1 MRQVLPGIKSISYV
15 SCDSLPYHITTKAI
29 VGMPIGIFDKGTTV
43 HFVGLPKV
51 DVDES
56 FDNNSQLQK
65 ATLQFNTTDEMPTNR
80 HLAFLIET
88 VNGERYVMGAREIPY
103 PVVKIAFSTG
113 KPSGE
118 SAAAEVEVTFVARKA
133 LAKCVF

>member
-29 VGMPIGIFDKGTTV
+29 VGIPIGIFDKGTTV
-43 HFVGLPKV
+43 HFVGVPKV

-65 ATLQFNTTDEMPTNR
+65 ATLKFNTTDEMPTR
-80 HLAFLIET
+80 GHHAFLIET
-88 VNGERYVMGAREIPY
+88 VNGERFILGTREIPY
-103 PVVKIAFSTG
+103 PVVKVAFSSG

-118 SAAAEVEVTFVARKA
+118 SAAAEVEVTFVARQA

>member
-43 HFVGLPKV
+43 HFIGVPKC

-65 ATLQFNTTDEMPTNR
+65 ATLKFNTTDEMPTR
-80 HLAFLIET
+80 GHHAFLIET
-88 VNGERYVMGAREIPY
+88 VNGERFILGTREIPY
-103 PVVKIAFSTG
+103 PVVKVAFSSG

-118 SAAAEVEVTFVARKA
+118 SAAAEVEVTFVARQA